1 MHCPERNM
9 IAYLMQIGTLVVDYC
24 FHREK
29 LESIY
34 SPYNKLCES
43 VYVDEVQLFC
53 HTLDN

>member
-1 MHCPERNM
+1 M

-24 FHREK
+24 FHRGK
-29 LESIY
+29 VGIHIF
-34 SPYNKLCES
+34 PYNKLCES